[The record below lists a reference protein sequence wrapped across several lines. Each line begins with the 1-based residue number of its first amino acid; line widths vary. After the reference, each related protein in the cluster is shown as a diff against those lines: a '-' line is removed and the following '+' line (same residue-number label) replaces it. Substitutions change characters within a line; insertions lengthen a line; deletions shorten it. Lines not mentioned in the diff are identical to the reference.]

1 MKLEKRSSGDGDIP
15 PIQEDKPTKSKPVVV
30 YIMILF
36 IAAFLL
42 MALSFLMHQ
51 RSNTEA
57 LGELQNS
64 VSAMQEVQASQE
76 RVIELQEDLA
86 DVKSQLDQAAAKAEA
101 AEERSAA
108 IQVERDKFERQSE
121 ALLALYQLQQHYS
134 ARELD
139 ACQELINQF
148 ETGLADSLPKED
160 GSGATPPAERYQEL
174 KEAVENKL
182 EVQANG

>member
-1 MKLEKRSSGDGDIP
+1 MKLEKRSGGDGDIP
-15 PIQEDKPTKSKPVVV
+15 PIQEDKPAKSKPVVV

-51 RSNTEA
+51 RSNSEA

-76 RVIELQEDLA
+76 RVIGLQEELA
-86 DVKSQLDQAAAKAEA
+86 EVKSQLDEAVTRAETAEEQAAANL
-101 AEERSAA
+101 
-108 IQVERDKFERQSE
+108 VERDMFERRSE

-139 ACQELINQF
+139 ACQELIRQF
-148 ETGLADSLPKED
+148 EAGLADSLPQED
-160 GSGATPPAERYQEL
+160 DSGVTPPAERYQEL
-174 KEAVENKL
+174 KEAVEAKRNA
-182 EVQANG
+182 QTNG